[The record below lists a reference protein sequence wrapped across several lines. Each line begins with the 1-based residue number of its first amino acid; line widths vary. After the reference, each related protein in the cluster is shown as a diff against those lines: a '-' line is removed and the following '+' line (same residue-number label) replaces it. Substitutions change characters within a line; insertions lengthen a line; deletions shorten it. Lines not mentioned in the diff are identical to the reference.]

1 MSSNAASS
9 TLALR
14 VSPGARR
21 DELLRDATGWRAKV
35 AAPPIDGR
43 ANEHLCAFLAR
54 EVLHVPVRCV
64 RVKAGQ
70 GGRQK
75 LVEIDLG
82 AAELDAALR
91 AWEARSDG

>member
-9 TLALR
+9 TLSLR

-21 DELLRDATGWRAKV
+21 DELVRDANGWRAKV

-43 ANEHLCAFLAR
+43 ANDHLCAFLAR
-54 EVLHVPVRCV
+54 EVLSVPVRCV

-82 AAELDAALR
+82 AAELNAAL
-91 AWEARSDG
+91 ASWEARQGG

>member
-1 MSSNAASS
+1 MSSSAASS
-9 TLALR
+9 TLSLR

-21 DELLRDATGWRAKV
+21 DELTRDGSGWRAKV

-43 ANEHLCAFLAR
+43 ANEHLCTFLAR
-54 EVLHVPVRCV
+54 EVLRVPVRHV

-75 LVEIDLG
+75 LVEIDLS
-82 AAELDAALR
+82 AAELEAALK
-91 AWEARSDG
+91 AWESRSDA